1 MSRSFS
7 LFPESSQQKQFYEN
21 LYQDYINLMYY
32 TAIRYCS
39 GTTDLHDIV
48 QEAFLNL
55 LNHYDTLKSLAQ
67 PALASYIYFTVKN
80 ASIDF
85 RRREVADKKLEA
97 HLSEHARLSI
107 DDLPDMIEML
117 FQEEKYNELEA
128 ILDLLSETDN
138 LILTGKYFLDYSD
151 AELAA
156 FIGCKPSSIRM
167 MLTRARRNAL
177 NLIKERG
184 YFKDEEE
191 RKHAG
196 AV

>member
-1 MSRSFS
+1 
-7 LFPESSQQKQFYEN
+7 
-21 LYQDYINLMYY
+21 
-32 TAIRYCS
+32 
-39 GTTDLHDIV
+39 
-48 QEAFLNL
+48 
-55 LNHYDTLKSLAQ
+55 
-67 PALASYIYFTVKN
+67 
-80 ASIDF
+80 
-85 RRREVADKKLEA
+85 
-97 HLSEHARLSI
+97 
-107 DDLPDMIEML
+107 MIEMF